1 MFWSATLIL
10 FLFRMSVEL
19 AKSGLVLPL
28 EEVAKLSKNNQ
39 MHNGALV
46 TNVPGWGPIRL
57 HIVRDMKR
65 VPIEQSIGTEEPWIT
80 RIPQKTPYAAYSL
93 KESRMFFQMPQIFH
107 GNVRTIGLSPLR
119 PAEDGM
125 EVTPDF
131 LRFAALAKHDQ
142 SAAMGNFMTPEEERS
157 RLSLA
162 LVEMEEPVDGLFGDE
177 VAAQLGLTRN
187 RLALP
192 KIQSVPTRTLKNILG
207 IFDIGIEAPISVP
220 A

>member
-1 MFWSATLIL
+1 M
-10 FLFRMSVEL
+10 
-19 AKSGLVLPL
+19 PP
-28 EEVAKLSKNNQ
+28 EEVAKLAAKNA

-46 TNVPGWGPIRL
+46 VDIPGWGAVRL

-65 VPIEQSIGTEEPWIT
+65 IPIEKSAGGDEQWIT
-80 RIPQKTPYAAYSL
+80 RIPQGTPYTAYSL

-119 PAEDGM
+119 PADDGM
-125 EVTPDF
+125 EVTSDF

-142 SAAMGNFMTPEEERS
+142 SAAMGQFMTPDEERS

-162 LVEMEEPVDGLFGDE
+162 LVEMEEPVDGLFGEE
-177 VAAQLGLTRN
+177 VAAQLGQTRQ

-192 KIQSVPTRTLKNILG
+192 KIQAAPTRTLKNVLG
-207 IFDIGIEAPISVP
+207 IFEIGIESPEARLTPS
-220 A
+220 